1 MDHGPWG
8 ENEDWTEKFRR
19 VITDRL
25 GIATG
30 EKYND
35 IRFNLMAVVPDK
47 RLAISHKLNMLKTN
61 RQIVLEALQQLVKL
75 NHPDLTVSP
84 TSKDITSSNSKD
96 NKVDSGVDG
105 QISQNK
111 LSQGSNKRKVRD
123 ENGLDET
130 SATEDDLVVAMPNK
144 VQKKSENILPEE
156 KTSEITSPVI
166 NSQEKDIKDDV
177 EKDNCESTDK
187 SDARE
192 EDSPKEEEITN
203 VNENHN
209 AGNLPRENLS
219 KISLIVTS
227 EDNEVVKTEIL
238 DAVNKSTNVH
248 NSSSN
253 ITDKSPD
260 YSTPL
265 TIQTS
270 PAPSTSST
278 DTSSEVGSAF
288 NSPTQLN
295 WGWNSGQNSPNSS
308 PAKDFKKFVVIR
320 VAMSNETDK
329 GDSPNSRSNRKDLLN
344 VKKVCLEAGA
354 LPKCWEKPLPLGCSS
369 NPKLSSNLKISPLAI
384 DSKIKSI
391 DGSSVILK
399 TNEKSLTDRDAQ
411 QHTFAPKDLLAL
423 LKNLEGEIS
432 LCEGNLRDE
441 NEKRKKY
448 KIDDCRRTHNYDEFI
463 CTFLS
468 MLAQQGKLADLV
480 QQHLYFQ
487 RKPSLQPTGQRAP
500 PQRVH
505 KKSES
510 KISNSS
516 RKSSKK
522 STKCR
527 KRK

>member
-1 MDHGPWG
+1 M
-8 ENEDWTEKFRR
+8 
-19 VITDRL
+19 ITDRL
-25 GIATG
+25 GIATPG

-75 NHPDLTVSP
+75 NHPDLQNVSP
-84 TSKDITSSNSKD
+84 SQSYNLKD
-96 NKVDSGVDG
+96 N
-105 QISQNK
+105 NK
-111 LSQGSNKRKVRD
+111 NDIDNCNHKNTQKRK
-123 ENGLDET
+123 
-130 SATEDDLVVAMPNK
+130 
-144 VQKKSENILPEE
+144 
-156 KTSEITSPVI
+156 
-166 NSQEKDIKDDV
+166 IKDDNIMDDNKHSISSIEEILDLELTNNKIAKKSDILLEENNTDASFNDGNVDCENKNLKTTEKLEVKEDNDNNV
-177 EKDNCESTDK
+177 EKS
-187 SDARE
+187 
-192 EDSPKEEEITN
+192 
-203 VNENHN
+203 NENSN
-209 AGNLPRENLS
+209 KVNDSDINSDDCNKNNLT

-227 EDNEVVKTEIL
+227 EDNEIVKSEIL
-238 DAVNKSTNVH
+238 DAVNTINKNA
-248 NSSSN
+248 NSSVIDN
-253 ITDKSPD
+253 KSPD

-288 NSPTQLN
+288 NSPTNLN
-295 WGWNSGQNSPNSS
+295 WGWNSGQSSPNSIS

-320 VAMSNETDK
+320 VAMAGSNDNCDK
-329 GDSPNSRSNRKDLLN
+329 NDPNKSRNKDLLN

-354 LPKCWEKPLPLGCSS
+354 LPKGWEKPLPFCNINNTS
-369 NPKLSSNLKISPLAI
+369 KLTSSNLKISPLAI
-384 DSKIKSI
+384 DSKIKCI
-391 DGSSVILK
+391 DGSNVIIK
-399 TNEKSLTDRDAQ
+399 TNEKSPTDRDSQ

-480 QQHLYFQ
+480 QQHLFFQ
-487 RKPSLQPTGQRAP
+487 KKPGLQPSGQRNP

-505 KKSES
+505 KKTES
-510 KISNSS
+510 KITHTNK
-516 RKSSKK
+516 KSSKK
-522 STKCR
+522 STKNR